1 MKQPTSEQQKD
12 HKSHQ
17 SEQPP
22 LLCQRLLE
30 WVLPDALQEPV
41 LGDLQEEFIE
51 RQQQNHSHACWW
63 YRQQA
68 LSSCW
73 HFIYQTKGDWLMFV
87 LSVVFFIG
95 LSLWAMVVASAGN
108 SWIFYDFISLLL
120 IIPPALLF
128 AVGATS
134 RQTSRQAMAF
144 LVNPRQGANAQTYQQ
159 IRHFFDVMGNS
170 ALLLGFVSTLIGVVA
185 IANAMNAEN
194 FAASFGEATAVCLL
208 TLLYGCGLKTLC
220 YIAAQKVSFVA
231 QETSQD
237 HNVLG

>member
-12 HKSHQ
+12 HQ
-17 SEQPP
+17 SQKTEQPP

-30 WVLPDALQEPV
+30 WVLPEALQEPV

-51 RQQQNHSHACWW
+51 RQQQNHSRACWW

-87 LSVVFFIG
+87 LSLVFFIG
-95 LSLWAMVVASAGN
+95 VSLWAMQVSSPADPFM
-108 SWIFYDFISLLL
+108 FYDFISLVL
-120 IIPPALLF
+120 IFPSALLF

-134 RQTSRQAMAF
+134 RQTLQQAMAF
-144 LVNPRQGANAQTYQQ
+144 LVNPRQGTDALTYQQ
-159 IRHFFDVMGNS
+159 IRHFFEVMGNS
-170 ALLLGFVSTLIGVVA
+170 ALLLGFFSTLIGVVA

-194 FAASFGEATAVCLL
+194 FAASFGPASAVCLL

-220 YIAAQKVSFVA
+220 YVAAQKVSFVA
-231 QETSQD
+231 QETSRD
-237 HNVLG
+237 HSVLG